1 MSLVVYGVPLS
12 PFVRKLRLCLAE
24 KALNYDLK
32 IVMPFN
38 QPEWF
43 LEMNPL
49 GRIPVLKDGDL
60 VLSDSSVICHYL
72 EDRNPA
78 SLNLLGRNVEQKAQV
93 RWLEKYAD
101 YELAALT
108 TFTVFRNRVLN
119 PSMGKACD
127 EADVKSAME
136 EKLPKHF
143 DYLQS
148 TLGDN
153 DFLVGNA
160 ISLADIA
167 FAAQMA
173 SMEHGGE
180 VLDAERWPQLAAL
193 YERVKS
199 RPSMEDMFAAEQKL
213 LASMAG

>member
-72 EDRNPA
+72 EERNPN
-78 SLNLLGRNVEQKAQV
+78 SLNLSGRNIEQKAQV

-119 PSMGKACD
+119 PSMGKTCD
-127 EADVKSAME
+127 EDAVKSAME
-136 EKLPKHF
+136 DKLPKHF

-148 TLGDN
+148 VLGD
-153 DFLVGNA
+153 DEFFVGNA
-160 ISLADIA
+160 LSLADIA

-213 LASMAG
+213 LASMG

>member
-49 GRIPVLKDGDL
+49 GRIPVLKDGDF